1 MAQKYMSYNK
11 VLLTFTVPTDIK
23 EKSIKNGRYSKLRKL
38 IKIRAYIAKLLN
50 NSSDIK
56 YFMNIE
62 LGEHYSNPHL
72 HLQLWIKNSDT
83 SSITTNIYEKTIS
96 KFDLNKNRC
105 YITEPT
111 HAIPI
116 YNYVIKDYAKDL
128 TDKQIW
134 DLETQKKRFRKIMDS
149 KVRFYSKS
157 KDSYCKSIYRKL
169 WYGLGI
175 VRDKANKF
183 LDFFINK
190 FFFFNKRNLPKI
202 SSLVIKFSILS
213 NKEQDVFLF
222 DSFLLIIDVLFY
234 SPSKSPP
241 DIYVL
246 FIYASE
252 NLILKRTNM
261 SRYRGKQALLIK
273 PIIEATKEK
282 IIQRLNGEN
291 EIEYYLQYYKDYFG
305 FRAID
310 IKVNGYS
317 NVTSALNKLC
327 ENKISIN
334 GEVDLLLE
342 KSSFNGRGSYARFV
356 LPKDKLISLIEKTK
370 EVIKEQSFID
380 SF

>member
-1 MAQKYMSYNK
+1 MRERIITNLTIKSKYLYTKAEKILSYRKKYSAVRHEYFTMAQKYMSYNK

-23 EKSIKNGRYSKLRKL
+23 DKSIKNGRYSKLRKL

-50 NSSDIK
+50 NSSDTK

-72 HLQLWIKNSDT
+72 HIQLWFKGSDISSGHNKEVRTLGSDIRNIANPLSPKLTPQANPLT
-83 SSITTNIYEKTIS
+83 SSIPTNIFEKTIK
-96 KFDLNKNRC
+96 KFHLNENRC

-111 HAIPI
+111 HPIAI

-175 VRDKANKF
+175 ARDKANEF

-202 SSLVIKFSILS
+202 GSFVFSFSKLGYMYITYT
-213 NKEQDVFLF
+213 EQGETICF
-222 DSFLLIIDVLFY
+222 DIDVLFY
-234 SPSKSPP
+234 SPCLDPP
-241 DIYVL
+241 LYFVVVRLFRIAT
-246 FIYASE
+246 FIYASGKF
-252 NLILKRTNM
+252 I
-261 SRYRGKQALLIK
+261 YRS
-273 PIIEATKEK
+273 
-282 IIQRLNGEN
+282 
-291 EIEYYLQYYKDYFG
+291 YYG
-305 FRAID
+305 F
-310 IKVNGYS
+310 
-317 NVTSALNKLC
+317 
-327 ENKISIN
+327 
-334 GEVDLLLE
+334 
-342 KSSFNGRGSYARFV
+342 
-356 LPKDKLISLIEKTK
+356 SL
-370 EVIKEQSFID
+370 FY
-380 SF
+380 

>member
-1 MAQKYMSYNK
+1 MKSKYLYTKAEKILSYRKKYSAVRHEYFVMAQKYMSYNK

-50 NSSDIK
+50 NSSDTK

-72 HLQLWIKNSDT
+72 HLQLWIKNDNHKTIESFEKSFYEVNKYLSPWLSFFGNKKVIDNIDTGLDFNESIILGISKNKPSAST
-83 SSITTNIYEKTIS
+83 SSTIANIYDKTIK

-105 YITEPT
+105 YITGPT
-111 HAIPI
+111 HAIPT
-116 YNYVIKDYAKDL
+116 YNYIIKDYAKDL

-175 VRDKANKF
+175 AREKANEF

-213 NKEQDVFLF
+213 YKEQEEFLF
-222 DSFLLIIDVLFY
+222 VLHRMFLYIA
-234 SPSKSPP
+234 
-241 DIYVL
+241 IYVFAPCLDPPGLL
-246 FIYASE
+246 FA
-252 NLILKRTNM
+252 
-261 SRYRGKQALLIK
+261 
-273 PIIEATKEK
+273 
-282 IIQRLNGEN
+282 
-291 EIEYYLQYYKDYFG
+291 YL
-305 FRAID
+305 
-310 IKVNGYS
+310 
-317 NVTSALNKLC
+317 
-327 ENKISIN
+327 
-334 GEVDLLLE
+334 
-342 KSSFNGRGSYARFV
+342 
-356 LPKDKLISLIEKTK
+356 
-370 EVIKEQSFID
+370 
-380 SF
+380 

>member
-23 EKSIKNGRYSKLRKL
+23 EKSIKNGRYTKLRKL

-50 NSSDIK
+50 NSDNVK

-83 SSITTNIYEKTIS
+83 SSVFTNIYEKTIK

-116 YNYVIKDYAKDL
+116 YNYIIKDYAKDL

-175 VRDKANKF
+175 ARDKANEF

-202 SSLVIKFSILS
+202 GSFVFSFSKLGYMYITYT
-213 NKEQDVFLF
+213 EQERE
-222 DSFLLIIDVLFY
+222 SFLNINVLFF
-234 SPSKSPP
+234 SPCLSPP
-241 DIYVL
+241 Y
-246 FIYASE
+246 
-252 NLILKRTNM
+252 
-261 SRYRGKQALLIK
+261 
-273 PIIEATKEK
+273 
-282 IIQRLNGEN
+282 
-291 EIEYYLQYYKDYFG
+291 
-305 FRAID
+305 
-310 IKVNGYS
+310 
-317 NVTSALNKLC
+317 
-327 ENKISIN
+327 
-334 GEVDLLLE
+334 
-342 KSSFNGRGSYARFV
+342 
-356 LPKDKLISLIEKTK
+356 
-370 EVIKEQSFID
+370 
-380 SF
+380 